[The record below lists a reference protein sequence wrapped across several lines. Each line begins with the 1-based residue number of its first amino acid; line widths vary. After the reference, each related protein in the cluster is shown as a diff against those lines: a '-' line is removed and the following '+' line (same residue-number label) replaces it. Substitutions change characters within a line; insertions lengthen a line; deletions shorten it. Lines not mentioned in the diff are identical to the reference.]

1 MPTGRPAASGVCMA
15 VTSVGAISMASG
27 LAAITESRI
36 GFCRVGSN
44 FCGPWVLTVTPSF
57 LASAS
62 TPHCMVM

>member
-1 MPTGRPAASGVCMA
+1 MPACGGLLSGFCMA
-15 VTSVGAISMASG
+15 VTSVGAIRMASG

-62 TPHCMVM
+62 MPHCMVM

>member
-1 MPTGRPAASGVCMA
+1 MA
-15 VTSVGAISMASG
+15 VTSVGAMSIASG

-44 FCGPWVLTVTPSF
+44 FCGPWVVTETPSF

-62 TPHCMVM
+62 APHCMVM